1 MINQRPFNDGGRRF
15 ADETR
20 FAFNWVTAQMNLVQL
35 NLVCVILTTSTELN
49 LVQFS
54 LTTSSSTSTK
64 FRWSR
69 LNGTWL
75 KVKGFFY
82 YYQVRVGPQ
91 LGQALGHQVR
101 LGPRLDQPQVS
112 DWGVQLSLFY
122 YYQAL
127 AWLGCDN
134 LISTGSQPNSV

>member
-15 ADETR
+15 ADETG
-20 FAFNWVTAQMNLVQL
+20 FAFNWVAARMGLVWL
-35 NLVCVILTTSTELN
+35 NLVCISLTTFKLS

-82 YYQVRVGPQ
+82 YYQVRLGPE

-101 LGPRLDQPQVS
+101 LGPRSDQPQVT
-112 DWGVQLSLFY
+112 DWGVQLNVFIII
-122 YYQAL
+122 
-127 AWLGCDN
+127 WLQLGWTVT
-134 LISTGSQPNSV
+134 I